1 MFVSTNTSMGK
12 SHTGIHWF
20 SQNQSVPVCFLPSV
34 YNQETYRS
42 SLIFKMVE
50 KLKNSEFL
58 YVSANSKIL
67 QKYTGIDLVSNWP
80 SCRVTRLYVNSC
92 MFLTQTLRVR
102 NIQEFTDFQKITL
115 FLGKNLV
122 RNIQELTYIHTENK
136 SVPVFFF
143 KTICWHEM
151 YRNWLILRKSMQ
163 RMLKMA
169 YWK

>member
-1 MFVSTNTSMGK
+1 MVILAQYQSFLFYHRKCSKSKVDKTKIKIWLYMCK

-34 YNQETYRS
+34 YNQETYRN

-50 KLKNSEFL
+50 KLKSSEFL

-80 SCRVTRLYVNSC
+80 SCRVTRLSVNSC

-102 NIQEFTDFQKITL
+102 NIQEFTDFQMITL

-122 RNIQELTYIHTENK
+122 RKRQELTYFHTENK
-136 SVPVFFF
+136 SIPVPFF
-143 KTICWHEM
+143 KTIC
-151 YRNWLILRKSMQ
+151 
-163 RMLKMA
+163 
-169 YWK
+169 